1 MVRQII
7 GMVPSHSASGCAWPI
22 MPVKIRLRRHA
33 GVTVCVVRF
42 YVLAHDDRIFI
53 DSHASERLASSQPRP
68 VRQQSG
74 HRGVDASCFV
84 ETRCFVE
91 AVLSRAETVGLSTKD
106 LAYSTDTKGRR
117 ALDVATAA
125 NKERLYR
132 DIMLLGR

>member
-7 GMVPSHSASGCAWPI
+7 GMVPSQSASGCAWPI

-42 YVLAHDDRIFI
+42 YVLAHDDRI
-53 DSHASERLASSQPRP
+53 

-91 AVLSRAETVGLSTKD
+91 AVLSRAETVGLSVKD
-106 LAYSTDTKGRR
+106 LAYSSDTKGRR